1 MSLKRGVATPEAKEA
16 AISSKTAKKPKRKH
30 EGRLPIDVCVE
41 FEDIT
46 QLVDA
51 RMREM
56 GEKRQMERE
65 RREAPKVLKR
75 SRGCAAAE
83 AAEESAKKPKT
94 AKKPEV
100 QNALKHCLVSG
111 EVAEKPKKKLKS
123 EKDQIGGKL
132 NLFSTI
138 QVPLQTN
145 GLSSLFRVASETEL
159 VWGLIATLAIRLSG
173 VWVVKIE
180 PI

>member
-1 MSLKRGVATPEAKEA
+1 MAPPATPKATSMSLKRGVATPEAKEA

-56 GEKRQMERE
+56 EEKRQMERE

-94 AKKPEV
+94 AKEAKKPEV
-100 QNALKHCLVSG
+100 QNASKHCLVSG
-111 EVAEKPKKKLKS
+111 EVAEKPKKKLKF

-138 QVPLQTN
+138 QVPLLTTD
-145 GLSSLFRVASETEL
+145 SPASFE
-159 VWGLIATLAIRLSG
+159 WHPRLNWCG
-173 VWVVKIE
+173 V
-180 PI
+180 